1 MPSKSPNAK
10 STKRKTPSHD
20 EIRLR
25 AYEISQSGGS
35 RDDVANWLDAE
46 RELVDA
52 AAPKPRRRKTV
63 AA

>member
-10 STKRKTPSHD
+10 STKRNAPSHD

-25 AYEISQSGGS
+25 AYEISQSSPSG
-35 RDDVANWLDAE
+35 DDLANWLEAE
-46 RELVDA
+46 RQLVEA